1 LARLEGQVALKKLF
15 ERDVA
20 LAGADPAGGDLV
32 YRDNLVLRG
41 LRDLPVTIR
50 A

>member
-1 LARLEGQVALKKLF
+1 LARLEGQVALKQLF

-20 LAGADPAGGDLV
+20 LAGAGGLV